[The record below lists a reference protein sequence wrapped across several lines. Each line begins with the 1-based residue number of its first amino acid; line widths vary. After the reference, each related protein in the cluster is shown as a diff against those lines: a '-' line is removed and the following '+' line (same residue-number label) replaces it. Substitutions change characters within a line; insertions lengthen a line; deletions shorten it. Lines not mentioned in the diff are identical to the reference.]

1 MKEKI
6 KIVVI
11 IAIIIVASLVMIN
24 KFEANHGEKISG
36 RLEIWVNDNEYTYIS
51 TVAESFKEKHKD
63 VDIDIK
69 EINSKNYYDD
79 VVNSI
84 KAKEQPDIAI
94 LNSDEL
100 YNLVNKEKIYPID
113 LGGTIST
120 YNMNFGKNRLEQV
133 HFDKKYY
140 GVPLT
145 SSPLILYA
153 RSDLLNQYGI
163 SNNDLNTWND
173 VITEGKKIFK
183 ASNGKVKL
191 LSGIGVDYKNLEELI
206 LLENMKKNLTEQEIV
221 SNTNN
226 MLEKLK
232 KDNIIASS
240 ENEEYAAK
248 IGSINQMKE
257 LQAIKEKCNWT
268 ANNPPSLV
276 VGSNK
281 FYEGIGEN
289 LVTLK
294 ESNKSLSEAFIAYLS
309 NDTKVSL
316 EYTLSG
322 NMFSS
327 YLYTYKDVQI
337 EDKVNNFSG
346 KSPLVV
352 MSNIEKNAPLVESYN
367 IYMKARENLLGN

>member
-11 IAIIIVASLVMIN
+11 IAIIIIASVVMIN
-24 KFEANHGEKISG
+24 MFEANHGEKISG
-36 RLEIWVNDNEYTYIS
+36 KLEIWVNSSEYNYIN

-63 VDIDIK
+63 VNIDIK
-69 EINSKNYYDD
+69 EINSKDYYND
-79 VVNSI
+79 VINSV
-84 KAKEQPDIAI
+84 KDKEQPDIAI

-100 YNLVNKEKIYPID
+100 YNLVNKEKIYPVD

-120 YNMNFGKNRLEQV
+120 YSMNFGKNRLEQV

-145 SSPLILYA
+145 SSPLVLYA
-153 RSDLLNQYGI
+153 RNDLLSQYGI

-173 VITEGKKIFK
+173 VITVGEKIFK
-183 ASNGKVKL
+183 DSNGKVKL
-191 LSGIGVDYKNLEELI
+191 LSGIGPDYKKLEELI
-206 LLENMKKNLTEQEIV
+206 LLENMKKNLTEQEV
-221 SNTNN
+221 LNNTNN
-226 MLEKLK
+226 MLEELK
-232 KDNIIASS
+232 KDNIIALNG
-240 ENEEYAAK
+240 NEEYAAK
-248 IGSINQMKE
+248 IGSISQMKE
-257 LQAIKEKCNWT
+257 LQAIKEKCEWT

-294 ESNKSLSEAFIAYLS
+294 EENKRLSEAFIAYLS

-337 EDKVNNFSG
+337 EDKINNFSG
-346 KSPLVV
+346 KSPLVI
-352 MSNIEKNAPLVESYN
+352 MSNIEKNAPLVENYDV
-367 IYMKARENLLGN
+367 YMEAREKLLGN